1 MLSCRFSEISKNTF
15 FTDHLRATASEL
27 PVLHPS
33 PISQGNFSWCRPFSF
48 HRSHGDLFK
57 KERIDCH
64 QHKIASERKEP
75 LLVLSAEKMCVG
87 FLEHFIFLRFIT
99 LQKQPPEVFCKKD
112 VLRNWCSNKVAAWG
126 LKLIKN
132 RLRHF
137 CRPAF
142 FYRTCWTTASDF
154 ILHLDKPSLEFSD
167 KFFHVW

>member
-1 MLSCRFSEISKNTF
+1 MLSCKFSEISKNTF
-15 FTDHLRATASEL
+15 GRLLLSCPFYIHHL
-27 PVLHPS
+27 
-33 PISQGNFSWCRPFSF
+33 F
-48 HRSHGDLFK
+48 HRGTFLDVGHFPSTVLMVIFSRK
-57 KERIDCH
+57 KEL
-64 QHKIASERKEP
+64 IATNIKLHLKGKNHSLFYQRKRC
-75 LLVLSAEKMCVG
+75 VLDFWSI
-87 FLEHFIFLRFIT
+87 FIFLRFIT
-99 LQKQPPEVFCKKD
+99 WQKQPPEVFCKKD